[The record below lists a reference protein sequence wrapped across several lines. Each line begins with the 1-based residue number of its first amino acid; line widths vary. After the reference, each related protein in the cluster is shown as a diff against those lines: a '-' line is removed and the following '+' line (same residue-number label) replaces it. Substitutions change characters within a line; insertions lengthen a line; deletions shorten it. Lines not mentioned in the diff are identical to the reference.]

1 MEKPKFIQPVI
12 HLEVHI
18 KAAESKIHLSILLL
32 QTENLD
38 FLWVRDYSALRHPAF
53 LHRMEF
59 HNVQCCLMAS
69 FIFQICL
76 KILWSS
82 LWREDVINPHI
93 QPHRDLY
100 MYSC

>member
-12 HLEVHI
+12 HMEVHI
-18 KAAESKIHLSILLL
+18 KATESKIPLSILL
-32 QTENLD
+32 QTENLEL
-38 FLWVRDYSALRHPAF
+38 LWVPDYSALRHPAF

-59 HNVQCCLMAS
+59 HNVQGCLMAS
-69 FIFQICL
+69 FILQICL
-76 KILWSS
+76 EILWSS
-82 LWREDVINPHI
+82 FWREDVINPHI